1 MPNCYC
7 LEFSFT
13 KVSEYDLTYTNCSG
27 NTVTETFQSGTT
39 YSICSEDLNP
49 ISNCLDINFNV
60 NGFCL
65 DGVCTGEVYSYQNE
79 CNVITIFPLGVQCV
93 TQNPTSIS
101 SFDGVATLHI
111 MGGTPP
117 YTIQWENG
125 NYSQTLTN
133 LGSGEYDAV
142 VTDFYGDFTARTTC
156 YLMAPSPTP
165 TPTPT
170 PTPSPTPVYGDLC
183 LTILGNFE
191 NHIYSELIDFSYNG
205 YYNGKPTWTS
215 TPSGYD
221 VVWMSGSSQWEVS
234 GWTYGSLINTNTVAP
249 PISGWYSLGSVPP
262 NPVIG
267 SVQMNEGSCVV
278 QNNLN
283 YTLTVNQP
291 TCITNNTP
299 GNCVSDGSIIFNVE
313 DGVPPYSYSINGIN
327 FIPNQPV
334 FQNLCPGIYPTI
346 VMDASG
352 QTFNQNITL
361 NAPPAPI
368 LYTITLSL
376 NVNAT
381 TFNVAVSP
389 QLPIGAS
396 LSFDLVHEKNL
407 TEQPQYGAYTWNNVV
422 TVNKNMVSI
431 PYDTTTNSGNTNLLN
446 NLQCPTGVSIQSLNT
461 YTWNGITIV
470 QGDTVSGTISNPT
483 PTLNLPILTKCLGV
497 TNSYHL
503 YLNDVTLNN
512 CPCST
517 VTVINPPPHIGS

>member
-1 MPNCYC
+1 
-7 LEFSFT
+7 
-13 KVSEYDLTYTNCSG
+13 
-27 NTVTETFQSGTT
+27 
-39 YSICSEDLNP
+39 
-49 ISNCLDINFNV
+49 
-60 NGFCL
+60 
-65 DGVCTGEVYSYQNE
+65 
-79 CNVITIFPLGVQCV
+79 
-93 TQNPTSIS
+93 
-101 SFDGVATLHI
+101 
-111 MGGTPP
+111 
-117 YTIQWENG
+117 
-125 NYSQTLTN
+125 
-133 LGSGEYDAV
+133 
-142 VTDFYGDFTARTTC
+142 
-156 YLMAPSPTP
+156 
-165 TPTPT
+165 
-170 PTPSPTPVYGDLC
+170 
-183 LTILGNFE
+183 
-191 NHIYSELIDFSYNG
+191 
-205 YYNGKPTWTS
+205 
-215 TPSGYD
+215 
-221 VVWMSGSSQWEVS
+221 
-234 GWTYGSLINTNTVAP
+234 
-249 PISGWYSLGSVPP
+249 
-262 NPVIG
+262 
-267 SVQMNEGSCVV
+267 
-278 QNNLN
+278 
-283 YTLTVNQP
+283 
-291 TCITNNTP
+291 
-299 GNCVSDGSIIFNVE
+299 
-313 DGVPPYSYSINGIN
+313 
-327 FIPNQPV
+327 
-334 FQNLCPGIYPTI
+334 
-346 VMDASG
+346 MDASG

-361 NAPPAPI
+361 NTPPAPI